1 MSLSFDEPVD
11 LTPAAADP
19 APASEP
25 TTPDAPANPTP
36 TPAAA
41 PVASAAPAERT
52 YSQAEFDRHMAG
64 LRKAER
70 ERYERELERS
80 RQTPPR
86 QEPVDDDPLQAAI
99 APLRQEV
106 ETFKLE
112 RAKDQVQRDI
122 ERLSERFKDF
132 DADAVVQHAL
142 DIGTTNLE
150 AAYKSW
156 NHDRLAAIDVEKIR
170 AEAAKKAIADYVAGK
185 EKAATEAPS
194 PEGNGGTATI
204 APAKDFSKS
213 SWDEVDAAAT
223 ATIRR
228 SKAATS

>member
-1 MSLSFDEPVD
+1 MSLSFDEPADPVV
-11 LTPAAADP
+11 ADP

-25 TTPDAPANPTP
+25 TTPDAAATLTP

-41 PVASAAPAERT
+41 PAAPAAPAERT

-70 ERYERELERS
+70 DRYERELERS
-80 RQTPPR
+80 RQVPP
-86 QEPVDDDPLQAAI
+86 QEPSDDPLQAAI

-106 ETFKLE
+106 EGFKLE
-112 RAKDQVQRDI
+112 RAKDQVQRDL

-156 NHDRLAAIDVEKIR
+156 NHDRLAAVDVEKIR
-170 AEAAKKAIADYVAGK
+170 AEAAKKAIADYVLGK

-194 PEGNGGTATI
+194 PEGNGGAATI